1 MKLNRKFSFI
11 ILFTI
16 VQSCVLTV
24 FSIINLKSIQNIKD
38 YQNMETKTEAQLSTI
53 IDYLERMDYW
63 DFDIGNAYS
72 AFEEKK
78 VEISKSFAYL
88 TENSIV
94 NEFPEDFTNNLKQV
108 KLTWKL
114 IEDGLNPIEDILRT
128 METIKLNASVL
139 SNIKNYGIRES
150 AKLYTSDAVVQNL
163 LSMTEEAHQQLR
175 KIRLLYVQLMS
186 LNQKSSVMIDE
197 VMNSMESRFISIAII
212 FAVITTIVLSILIL
226 IVTTRVSKRIV
237 KVRNITTTLAEKD
250 FTVSMNPEGS
260 D

>member
-88 TENSIV
+88 TENPIV

-163 LSMTEEAHQQLR
+163 LSMTEEA
-175 KIRLLYVQLMS
+175 KIFC
-186 LNQKSSVMIDE
+186 D
-197 VMNSMESRFISIAII
+197 
-212 FAVITTIVLSILIL
+212 
-226 IVTTRVSKRIV
+226 
-237 KVRNITTTLAEKD
+237 D
-250 FTVSMNPEGS
+250 
-260 D
+260 

>member
-94 NEFPEDFTNNLKQV
+94 NEFPEDFKTCIIK
-108 KLTWKL
+108 
-114 IEDGLNPIEDILRT
+114 IE
-128 METIKLNASVL
+128 K
-139 SNIKNYGIRES
+139 
-150 AKLYTSDAVVQNL
+150 DA
-163 LSMTEEAHQQLR
+163 
-175 KIRLLYVQLMS
+175 
-186 LNQKSSVMIDE
+186 KSSSGISYYEYCVKEDE
-197 VMNSMESRFISIAII
+197 NFKFRSFLKGHADEEELDKQFLRLHKELFADYDCSKCRNCCKMYKGSIHEED
-212 FAVITTIVLSILIL
+212 L
-226 IVTTRVSKRIV
+226 
-237 KVRNITTTLAEKD
+237 EKD
-250 FTVSMNPEGS
+250 AEYLGITVE
-260 D
+260 